1 MKIIILILSITFSN
15 LIFSQA
21 EKCSIQE
28 IQLETYDFVLNKLN
42 RVNKKFKNKESL
54 IEVSIDFKEYSEEQY
69 EEKDYAEISKV
80 NYYLVSPQNSYDGKN
95 KKEIEIYSKLDKFIL
110 KKIKDCID
118 NSSKFKAELY
128 SNLTFRIPLTESNIK
143 KAMEEV
149 NWTLKE

>member
-1 MKIIILILSITFSN
+1 
-15 LIFSQA
+15 
-21 EKCSIQE
+21 
-28 IQLETYDFVLNKLN
+28 
-42 RVNKKFKNKESL
+42 VNKKFKNKESL

-118 NSSKFKAELY
+118 NSSKFKVELY

-143 KAMEEV
+143 KAIEEV